1 MMMKQK
7 REEVREKIVEK
18 FFMKMRI
25 RKYDRNY
32 YYQKLKN
39 KKLKNNFYK
48 PNR

>member
-1 MMMKQK
+1 MKQK
-7 REEVREKIVEK
+7 REELREKIVEK

-32 YYQKLKN
+32 CYEKLKN
-39 KKLKNNFYK
+39 KKLQNNFYK